1 MTSLVE
7 AIKNKWRGAS
17 PLQKLLVLTL
27 IPGVP
32 PPGPFGAEHKKE
44 TPMFQWLRNRF
55 GGRNNPRLAP
65 ANGAQL
71 AAGVKRGAACLV
83 IRSRE
88 GDQNAMGILFMLG
101 KQAKQGNR
109 KAARAVQEI
118 QRYIQANPV
127 KSSFGAEV
135 PNDGPLLK
143 KLNHFTQ
150 TDDNREYC
158 MAVVK
163 LVPLCSERAITILSH
178 GPDVFHD
185 ELRLQCLSTS
195 FGGEDETG
203 AFGYGLI
210 GEEIDPQTDGQAKA
224 WHVGRCIGL
233 ARKIQAVRIGAPLGV
248 LNPRVAWELG

>member
-7 AIKNKWRGAS
+7 TIKEKWSKAT

-27 IPGVP
+27 IPGLP
-32 PPGPFGAEHKKE
+32 PPGPFGQEKE
-44 TPMFQWLRNRF
+44 IPMFQWLRNRF
-55 GGRNNPRLAP
+55 GGSPRLNP
-65 ANGAQL
+65 AGGAQL

-83 IRSRE
+83 IRARE
-88 GDQNAMGILFMLG
+88 GDQNAMGILFLLG
-101 KQAKQGNR
+101 KQAKEGNG

-118 QRYIQANPV
+118 QRYIAANPARPT
-127 KSSFGAEV
+127 FGVEHAQ
-135 PNDGPLLK
+135 DTPLLA

-150 TDDNREYC
+150 TEDDNQYC
-158 MAVVK
+158 MAVVRI
-163 LVPLCSERAITILSH
+163 VPLCSERAITVLSH

-185 ELRLQCLSTS
+185 EQRLKTLSCS

-210 GEEIDPQTDGQAKA
+210 GEEIDPQTEGQAKA
-224 WHVGRCIGL
+224 WHVGRCVGL
-233 ARKIQAVRIGAPLGV
+233 ARKIQAVRIGAPLAV